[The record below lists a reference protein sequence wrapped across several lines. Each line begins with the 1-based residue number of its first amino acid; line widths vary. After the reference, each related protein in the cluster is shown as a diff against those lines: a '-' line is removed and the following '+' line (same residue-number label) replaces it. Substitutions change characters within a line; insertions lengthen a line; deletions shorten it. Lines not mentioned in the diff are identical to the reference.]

1 LRKEEIMLEV
11 TDKAIEM
18 IKDYMKKNNVD
29 YALRVYMSP
38 GG

>member
-1 LRKEEIMLEV
+1 MLEV

-18 IKDYMKKNNVD
+18 IKDYMGNNNIES
-29 YALRVYMSP
+29 ALRVYMSS

>member
-1 LRKEEIMLEV
+1 MLEV

-18 IKDYMKKNNVD
+18 IKDYLEKNSMD
-29 YALRVYMSP
+29 SPLRVYMSP

>member
-1 LRKEEIMLEV
+1 MLEV

-18 IKDYMKKNNVD
+18 IKDYLKKNNLES
-29 YALRVYMSP
+29 ALRVYMSP

>member
-1 LRKEEIMLEV
+1 MLEV

-18 IKDYMKKNNVD
+18 IKDYLKKNNMD
-29 YALRVYMSP
+29 SPLRVYMSP

>member
-1 LRKEEIMLEV
+1 MLEV

-18 IKDYMKKNNVD
+18 IKDYLKKNNMD
-29 YALRVYMSP
+29 HALRVYMSP

>member
-1 LRKEEIMLEV
+1 MLEV

-18 IKDYMKKNNVD
+18 IREYMSKNNIES
-29 YALRVYMSP
+29 ALRVYMSP

>member
-1 LRKEEIMLEV
+1 MLEV

-18 IKDYMKKNNVD
+18 IKDYLKNNNMD
-29 YALRVYMSP
+29 SALRVYMSP

>member
-1 LRKEEIMLEV
+1 MLEV

-18 IKDYMKKNNVD
+18 IKEYLKKNNLES
-29 YALRVYMSP
+29 ALRVYMSP